1 VYGEQSQLLGEY
13 KASLIANYETVYL
26 GSTPV
31 AVLTQSRTGTTAAD
45 YVYTTAVNYAY
56 ADQIDTVR
64 AIVRASDNKL
74 RWRWDAADPFGVSAA
89 NETPAGLGAFK
100 YPPRFPGQVYD
111 QETNLHYNVHRDYDP
126 QTGRYVQSDPIGLAG
141 GINTYAYVG
150 GNPIGLTDPEGLW
163 PTSATMSGVRNDMS
177 LDDSARFGA
186 PTRAAITAGLVT
198 SAAAATVAA
207 TAVTGGVCYA
217 AIPAEA
223 RAAVSLLRALA
234 REPTVYV
241 PGAVPPP
248 IPPVPPLII
257 SVPVRRGDIVS
268 VPNPIKK

>member
-1 VYGEQSQLLGEY
+1 MDTLLWLPQCNRQMRKNCPLAALPSSGNASSIKVAGFDRGRLASAVTGTTTVNYKYNGLEQRVSKTGPGSVVPTGQSIYVYGEQSQLLGEY
-13 KASLIANYETVYL
+13 NASLIANYETVYL

-64 AIVRASDNKL
+64 AIVRASDNKM

-141 GINTYAYVG
+141 GINTYAYVE
-150 GNPIGLTDPEGLW
+150 GNPLSWVD
-163 PTSATMSGVRNDMS
+163 
-177 LDDSARFGA
+177 LD
-186 PTRAAITAGLVT
+186 GLV
-198 SAAAATVAA
+198 
-207 TAVTGGVCYA
+207 
-217 AIPAEA
+217 
-223 RAAVSLLRALA
+223 
-234 REPTVYV
+234 PTDKTF
-241 PGAVPPP
+241 G
-248 IPPVPPLII
+248 IN
-257 SVPVRRGDIVS
+257 D
-268 VPNPIKK
+268 